1 MDHMQIIKKV
11 AVKQILTEASKQK
24 MLEKFKSQI
33 QQLRK
38 ECEQLRFEVRRYERE
53 RKYDKGMM
61 RKKFEEEI
69 ESRQERCKVLDY
81 QIDQLEILPLG
92 SELNDG
98 EVETIFDLDV
108 GDDWDEIMNQ
118 SAIIVKD
125 GEVHSIR

>member
-1 MDHMQIIKKV
+1 MQIIKKV
-11 AVKQILTEASKQK
+11 AVKQILTETSKQQ
-24 MLEKFKSQI
+24 MLAKFKSQI

-53 RKYDKGMM
+53 RKYDRGMM
-61 RKKFEEEI
+61 KKKFEEEI
-69 ESRQERCKVLDY
+69 ESRQEKCKVLDY
-81 QIDQLEILPLG
+81 QIEQLEILPLG

-98 EVETIFDLDV
+98 EVETVINLDV

-125 GEVHSIR
+125 GKVHDIR